1 MNVEQI
7 LTEEL
12 RSVAASV
19 EAPLPPI
26 AGLVR
31 DAEHARTR
39 TLRTRLAGTVLVAAA
54 VVGAIVIGTQVGRP
68 STAPPPTNP
77 SPSPSYY
84 ASGVPYVD
92 RKGTLHID
100 HQPQPGQWSR
110 AVTVGEY
117 TAAFPRDED
126 PLTDTAVILRNGV
139 RVGVVPDVFYGP
151 EFSPEGTKMAW
162 FTATRY
168 TGELVVRDLAGFRDL
183 GRLPVQLGSADGTQ
197 PRLRVEDD
205 GTVFYNTSYP
215 TDDRNWSWK
224 PGGARVSV
232 PAPPPEDG
240 IPNPAGFQGIR
251 ATVRLSPDHLW
262 GAWLTD
268 QDGGRLAAD
277 EGPGGL
283 TVQKPGEPDS
293 RFTIPAAVATGPGSM
308 AIWDSPTRLTIVG
321 DSAVACDIV
330 ERWCRDSTET
340 VTP

>member
-84 ASGVPYVD
+84 ASGVPYVL
-92 RKGTLHID
+92 GGVLYID
-100 HQPQPGQWSR
+100 HEPQPGQWSH

-117 TAAFPRDED
+117 TTAFPRDDD

-139 RVGVVPDVFYGP
+139 EVDTVSDVFHGP
-151 EFSPEGTKMAW
+151 EFSPGATKMAW

-168 TGELVVRDLAGFRDL
+168 TGELVVRDLADFRDL
-183 GRLPVQLGSADGTQ
+183 GQLPVELGSPGGAQ
-197 PRLRVEDD
+197 PQLRVEDD
-205 GTVFYNTSYP
+205 GTVFYNTHYP
-215 TDDRNWSWK
+215 TDDLNWSWK
-224 PGGARVSV
+224 PGGAQVKVATSPR
-232 PAPPPEDG
+232 EDG

-268 QDGGRLAAD
+268 RDGGTLAAD
-277 EGPGGL
+277 EDPGGL

-293 RFTIPAAVATGPGSM
+293 RFTIPVAGVTGPGSM
-308 AIWDSPTRLTIVG
+308 ALWDSPTRLTILG
-321 DSAVACDIV
+321 DSEVSCDVA
-330 ERWCRDSTET
+330 ERWCRDATE
-340 VTP
+340 PEEP